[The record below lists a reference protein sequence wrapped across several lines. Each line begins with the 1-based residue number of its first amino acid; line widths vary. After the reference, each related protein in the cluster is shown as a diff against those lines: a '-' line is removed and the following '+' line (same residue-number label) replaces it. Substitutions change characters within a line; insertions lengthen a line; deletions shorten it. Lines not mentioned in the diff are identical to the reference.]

1 MLAVAATDP
10 RHGRYLTVAAYFR
23 GKGVSMRDVEENMS
37 RSSFKLPV
45 LDALENFS
53 YSLRPIQEQL
63 ILC

>member
-37 RSSFKLPV
+37 KSDLAAVKSNADGFPT
-45 LDALENFS
+45 
-53 YSLRPIQEQL
+53 
-63 ILC
+63 